1 MKIRIIAITLI
12 ASLISVSLYSQSV
25 IKLGIIGLDTSHS
38 PAFIKL
44 LNDENA
50 PEHEQY
56 KGFKIVA
63 AYPYGSKTIESSY
76 KRIPGYIEEAK
87 NHGVKIT
94 SSIAEMLKL
103 VDCVLLETNDGNLH
117 LEQALEVFKSGK
129 PMFIDKPVAANLAE
143 TIAIFK
149 LAKKYNVPIFSSSV
163 LRYSPINQE
172 IRNGDHGKVLGA
184 DCYSPDAYE
193 PSHAD
198 FTWYGIH
205 GVETLYTVMGK
216 GCTQVSRSTTKDYS
230 VVTGIWNDGRI
241 GTFRAIRTGHNYF
254 GGSVFCSSKVV
265 QAGGYNGY
273 KVLLDQILKF
283 FRTKEVPIDPE
294 ETIEIFT
301 FMEASNE
308 SKLQNGAPVL
318 MEAVL
323 EKGRLD
329 AERILRNLND

>member
-1 MKIRIIAITLI
+1 MKTKNIIIALLF
-12 ASLISVSLYSQSV
+12 SLISVSLYSQEV

-44 LNDENA
+44 LNDESA

-87 NHGVKIT
+87 KHGVKIT
-94 SSIAEMLKL
+94 TSIAEMLKQ
-103 VDCVLLETNDGNLH
+103 VDCVFLETNDGNMH
-117 LEQALEVFKSGK
+117 LEQAIEVFKAGK
-129 PMFIDKPVAANLAE
+129 PVFIDKPVAATLAE

-149 LAKKYNVPIFSSSV
+149 LAKKYNVPVFSSSV

-230 VVTGIWNDGRI
+230 VVTGIWTDGRI

-273 KVLLDQILKF
+273 KPLLDQILKF
-283 FRTKEVPIDPE
+283 FRSKEVPVDPD

-308 SKLQNGAPVL
+308 SKRQNGAPVS
-318 MEAVL
+318 MEAIL
-323 EKGRLD
+323 EKGKLD
-329 AERILRNLND
+329 AERILRDLKD

>member
-1 MKIRIIAITLI
+1 MKLRIITLSI
-12 ASLISVSLYSQSV
+12 LYFFISVCIYSQNV

-50 PEHEQY
+50 PEQY
-56 KGFKIVA
+56 KGFKVVA
-63 AYPYGSKTIESSY
+63 AYPYGSKTIESSA
-76 KRIPGYIEEAK
+76 KRIPGYMEEAK
-87 NHGVKIT
+87 NNGVKIT
-94 SSIAEMLKL
+94 TSIAEMLKL

-143 TIAIFK
+143 TIAIFE
-149 LAKKYNVPIFSSSV
+149 LSKKYNVQIFSSSV

-172 IRNGDHGKVLGA
+172 IRKGEHGKVLGA

-205 GVETLYTVMGK
+205 GVETLYTVMGT
-216 GCTQVSRSTTKDYS
+216 GCVEVSRQSTKDFS
-230 VVTGIWNDGRI
+230 VVTGVWADGRI

-254 GGSVFCSSKVV
+254 GGTVFCSGKMV
-265 QAGGYNGY
+265 QAGGYDGY
-273 KVLLDQILKF
+273 KVLLDEILKF
-283 FRTKEVPIDPE
+283 FRTKEIPVNPE

-308 SKLQNGAPVL
+308 SKRQHGNTVS
-318 MEAVL
+318 MESIL
-323 EKGRLD
+323 EKGKLEAR
-329 AERILRNLND
+329 RILKSLDN